1 MNRTALHLAALTG
14 NADIYR
20 RLVELGFDSKSLDQK
35 GKTAEHYLRNNP
47 AISSGEL
54 QELLALTNPNGTNM
68 STGNHPVNGNTRLS
82 KMAGNKTS
90 NKEVIHNNIK
100 DVSPGTL
107 KISSKPVRL
116 QPLQQQQQTKVGENI
131 ANLNTKAAA
140 STKISITSPTKSK
153 ANGKSAQTLTPA
165 TSTYNNTVT
174 SGNHNANQLVLT
186 EPTA

>member
-54 QELLALTNPNGTNM
+54 QELLALSNPSGVAGAPIN
-68 STGNHPVNGNTRLS
+68 TGNHTVNGNTRLS
-82 KMAGNKTS
+82 KMAGGNKTS
-90 NKEVIHNNIK
+90 NKEVINK
-100 DVSPGTL
+100 DVAANAP

-116 QPLQQQQQTKVGENI
+116 QPLQQQQQPTKDNENI
-131 ANLNTKAAA
+131 GSTAATVIP
-140 STKISITSPTKSK
+140 TKITVTSPTKRR
-153 ANGKSAQTLTPA
+153 ANGKSTQEVTPA
-165 TSTYNNTVT
+165 TSSSSTNT
-174 SGNHNANQLVLT
+174 SGDDKASQLAT
-186 EPTA
+186 IPTT